1 MGYGLGKN
9 TPVVLNFGKE
19 NYEALIH
26 RHGQWIR
33 WRTSTKCPC
42 VVPETGQSDIH
53 CKRCGGRGFIYGYQ
67 PKITVTQTV
76 MADHSGIVEVAE
88 EYADCTLNFVYDFNG
103 IAFKNAVKTG
113 NYITLNPESPIIN
126 GTYVYVVMIQ
136 DTVKKIAAALCE
148 RMGAGYYRVEGLQSR
163 RTGIDGLYHSAP
175 GDIVKIGKITDAD
188 GEEYSAGEFR
198 TDLFLL
204 GGPEPPGPL
213 TAHNIEYIPPFIFAL
228 LNQELSKADTEA
240 MIEIQGDA
248 MLTFPYVCDVAEG
261 DVLTVLSGT
270 IIQKEISKRIEGAD
284 DTIGAFFVQEVV
296 SCIGKERDYIQGV
309 DFILTGTNRI
319 RWIGEDAP
327 DPGDIYSI
335 IYKVNPTYVVVKS
348 IPQLRTSENQRMPRK
363 AIVKLYGSYSE
374 KKKVNVQ

>member
-33 WRTSTKCPC
+33 WRTATKCPC
-42 VVPETGQSDIH
+42 LIQETGHPDVH
-53 CKRCGGRGFIYGYQ
+53 CKRCGGRGVIYGYQ
-67 PKITVTQTV
+67 PRTTVTTTV
-76 MADHSGIVEVAE
+76 RSDGSGIIELTD
-88 EYADCTLNFVYDFNG
+88 EYTDCELCFVYNHEGTIFE
-103 IAFKNAVKTG
+103 NAKKTG
-113 NYITLNPESPIIN
+113 QYISLNSPVIN
-126 GTYVYVVMIQ
+126 GTYVYAVMSKS
-136 DTVKKIAAALCE
+136 TVNHVLKAPCKKT
-148 RMGAGYYRVEGLQSR
+148 GAGYYRVDDLQSR
-163 RTGIDGLYHSAP
+163 RAGIDGLYHSAP
-175 GDIVKIGKITDAD
+175 GDIVKIGKITDAN
-188 GEEYSAGEFR
+188 GAEYSAGEFR

-204 GGPEPPGPL
+204 TGPEPPDLL
-213 TAHNIEYIPPFIFAL
+213 TAHDIEYIPPFIFAL
-228 LNQELSKADTEA
+228 IKQELSESDAEA
-240 MIEIQGDA
+240 IAEAKGDA
-248 MLTFPYVCDVAEG
+248 MLTYPYVYDVAEG

-270 IIQKEISKRIEGAD
+270 ITQKELTKRIEGAD

-319 RWIGEDAP
+319 RWISEDAP

-335 IYKVNPTYVVVKS
+335 IYHVNPTYTVVKS

-363 AIVKLYGSYSE
+363 AIVKLYSSYSE